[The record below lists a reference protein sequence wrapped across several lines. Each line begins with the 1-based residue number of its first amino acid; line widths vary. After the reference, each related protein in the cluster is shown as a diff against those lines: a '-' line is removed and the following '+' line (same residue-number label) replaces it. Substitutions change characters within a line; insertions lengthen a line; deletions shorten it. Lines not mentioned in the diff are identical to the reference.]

1 MKQIGPLT
9 PQQQQQTFGLRNF
22 HHHHDTLD
30 KSKAIYN
37 GAKIFLEK
45 IGQNLMHWLVTH
57 VIASDFTVNYFCY
70 TGVMCIV
77 YALSSNSAKYS
88 ATMQSAVGSCENFG

>member
-1 MKQIGPLT
+1 MSVCQLKRQARESRGPFFTHKFGNQIQVWKHAKYLVKQIGPLT

-37 GAKIFLEK
+37 GAKIFFGENWPN
-45 IGQNLMHWLVTH
+45 GQL
-57 VIASDFTVNYFCY
+57 A
-70 TGVMCIV
+70 
-77 YALSSNSAKYS
+77 
-88 ATMQSAVGSCENFG
+88 